1 MGITSENEDPK
12 VGSLH
17 VEKVSTSSLGG
28 GSEHLEDLDS
38 IEQTQSGKY
47 AWLVAITAGVGGLLF
62 GKTTISELNPQNILT
77 VD

>member
-1 MGITSENEDPK
+1 MSIPSENKNPK
-12 VGSLH
+12 VGALH

-62 GKTTISELNPQNILT
+62 GKPLSLNPTPKSL
-77 VD
+77 